1 MKLEPTKPR
10 RWRSRS
16 TAPKVRGRAPTR
28 AEARTALIDAIASML
43 EAMAQI
49 GRPKP

>member
-10 RWRSRS
+10 RWRYRA
-16 TAPKVRGRAPTR
+16 TAPKIRGHAPTK
-28 AEARTALIDAIASML
+28 AEARTALIEAIASMM

-49 GRPKP
+49 GRRTR